1 MLKDI
6 YERILQR
13 LDATGLGAREACR
26 MAGLH
31 SDTLRNIKRGLESG
45 TGSRS
50 GVSSRTIAALA
61 PVLGTTS
68 AWLMEGS
75 TEASGATSSDRGATL
90 CVVDWKEV
98 GLYAAADKPAPRDRN
113 LGEQCGRW
121 PTGYFATR
129 VPDNAMNRISP
140 AGSYIVIDR
149 GERSTSDGL
158 SYLGVLDGVVMFRRW
173 FAQPERAEP
182 FSSDPAFKIEYLGPS
197 RSWQVIGRV
206 RRTLLDI

>member
-6 YERILQR
+6 YDRIVQR

-31 SDTLRNIKRGLESG
+31 SDALRNIERGLESG
-45 TGSRS
+45 RGSRA
-50 GVSSRTIAALA
+50 GVSSRTLAALA

-68 AWLMEGS
+68 AWLMGGS
-75 TEASGATSSDRGATL
+75 TDGPDGAALDGGGTL
-90 CVVDWKEV
+90 SVVDWTEV
-98 GLYAAADKPAPRDRN
+98 GIYAAADRPVPNDRN

-121 PTGYFATR
+121 PSGYFATR
-129 VPDNAMNRISP
+129 VPDNAMNRVSP
-140 AGSYIVIDR
+140 AGSYIVVDR
-149 GERSTSDGL
+149 GERQASEGFC
-158 SYLGVLDGVVMFRRW
+158 YLAVLDDIAMFRRW

-182 FSSDPAFKIEYLGPS
+182 FSTDPAFKIEYLSLG
-197 RSWQVIGRV
+197 RAWQIIGRV

>member
-6 YERILQR
+6 YSRIVQR

-31 SDTLRNIKRGLESG
+31 SDTLRNIERGMESG
-45 TGSRS
+45 GRS
-50 GVSSRTIAALA
+50 AVSSRTLAALA

-75 TEASGATSSDRGATL
+75 TEGPDGAALDGGGATL
-90 CVVDWKEV
+90 CVVEWTEA
-98 GLYAAADKPAPRDRN
+98 GLFAAPDKPVPSDRN

-121 PTGYFATR
+121 PSGYFATR
-129 VPDNAMNRISP
+129 IPDNAMNRLSP
-140 AGSYIVIDR
+140 AGSYIVVDR
-149 GERSTSDGL
+149 GERSACEGL
-158 SYLGVLDGVVMFRRW
+158 CYLALLDGVVMFRRW

-182 FSSDPAFKIEYLGPS
+182 FSTDPAYKIEYLGPG
-197 RSWQVIGRV
+197 RDWAIIGRV

>member
-6 YERILQR
+6 YDRILQR

-26 MAGLH
+26 KAGLN
-31 SDTLRNIKRGLESG
+31 SEAIRNIQRGLESG

-68 AWLMEGS
+68 AWLIG
-75 TEASGATSSDRGATL
+75 GADGALSDVGAPL
-90 CVVDWKEV
+90 SIVDWAEA
-98 GLYAAADKPAPRDRN
+98 GPFAAPDKPVPEDRN

-121 PTGYFATR
+121 PSGYFATR
-129 VPDNAMNRISP
+129 VPDDAMNRLSP
-140 AGSYIVIDR
+140 AGSYIVVDR
-149 GERSTSDGL
+149 GERTTSEGL
-158 SYLGVLDGVVMFRRW
+158 CYLAVLDGVVLFRRW
-173 FAQPERAEP
+173 FANPERAEP
-182 FSSDPAFKIEYLGPS
+182 FSTDPAFKIEYLNPV
-197 RSWQVIGRV
+197 RDWVTIGRV